1 MAALALQ
8 TGVCTGHACWPPM
21 GYGPSL
27 AQTVRVTKIA
37 PLHDTVVR
45 LPHCKPCGKNP
56 ACHPGA
62 VVASTKTVLA
72 GTDVPGIPLVVPKSG
87 DPETEAI
94 LTALAP
100 KLCATRLPIARI
112 SDSCGCG
119 SAVAVGAPN
128 VLLGTGAGA
137 ATSMAKAAVAGGV
150 GAVAAIGAAAAIFT
164 IAGMAASMLGSAGG
178 GGGGGSSEDPSF
190 DIDEAAGGAQYDPSV
205 TKTIGGRGGLSTGK
219 DASTISTIIC
229 D

>member
-1 MAALALQ
+1 MGALALQ
-8 TGVCTGHACWPPM
+8 TGVCTGHGCWPPM

-37 PLHDTVVR
+37 PLHDDVAR
-45 LPHCKPCGKNP
+45 LPHCKPCGENP
-56 ACHPGA
+56 MCHPGL
-62 VVASTKTVLA
+62 VIASVKNVLA
-72 GTDVPGIPLVVPKSG
+72 GTDVPAIPLVIPKAG

-100 KLCATRLPIARI
+100 KLCATRLPLARI
-112 SDSCGCG
+112 ADTVGCG

-137 ATSMAKAAVAGGV
+137 ATSMAKAAKAAGI
-150 GAVAAIGAAAAIFT
+150 GAVAAAGAAAAIFT
-164 IAGMAASMLGSAGG
+164 IAGMAASMLGSGG
-178 GGGGGSSEDPSF
+178 GGGGGGDDSF
-190 DIDEAAGGAQYDPSV
+190 DIDEAAGDQSYDPSI
-205 TKTIGGRGGLSTGK
+205 TKTIGGRGGLGTGK
-219 DASTISTIIC
+219 DASTISTTYC

>member
-137 ATSMAKAAVAGGV
+137 ATSMAKAAVAAGV
-150 GAVAAIGAAAAIFT
+150 GVVAAVGAAAAVFT
-164 IAGMAASMLGSAGG
+164 IAGMAASMLGSGGG

-190 DIDEAAGGAQYDPSV
+190 DIDDAAGDVGRDETISQ
-205 TKTIGGRGGLSTGK
+205 TIGGKGGLSTGRTGT
-219 DASTISTIIC
+219 DNSIFYC
-229 D
+229 E

>member
-1 MAALALQ
+1 M
-8 TGVCTGHACWPPM
+8 
-21 GYGPSL
+21 
-27 AQTVRVTKIA
+27 QTVRVTKIA
-37 PLHDTVVR
+37 PLHDDVTR

-56 ACHPGA
+56 MCHPGL
-62 VVASTKTVLA
+62 VIASTKNVLA
-72 GTDVPGIPLVVPKSG
+72 GTDVPAVPLVIPKAG

-100 KLCATRLPIARI
+100 KLCATRLPLARI
-112 SDSCGCG
+112 SDTVGCG

-137 ATSMAKAAVAGGV
+137 ATSMAKAAKAAGI
-150 GAVAAIGAAAAIFT
+150 GAVAAAGAAAAIFT

-178 GGGGGSSEDPSF
+178 GGGGGSSEDDSF
-190 DIDEAAGGAQYDPSV
+190 DIDEAAGDQSYDPSI

-219 DASTISTIIC
+219 DASTISTTYC